1 MIDPDELEVSVPRS
15 TGEPVVYMPKPYVVL
30 GVALIALTSIP
41 QLPPSNATEDCTT
54 FAVGNARQPA
64 SAIAQTSPAK
74 PAATTR
80 HFRRARG
87 PTIAPGS
94 SPATLVAPLAIENI

>member
-1 MIDPDELEVSVPRS
+1 M
-15 TGEPVVYMPKPYVVL
+15 
-30 GVALIALTSIP
+30 ALTVIP

-54 FAVGNARQPA
+54 STVGNGPQPA

-80 HFRRARG
+80 HFRRAWRSV
-87 PTIAPGS
+87 IAPGS
-94 SPATLVAPLAIENI
+94 SPATLVAPLAIDNI